1 MMRLRRVFGKKAA
14 KSLTEAEILHVFHA
28 LWYPGPCSSAWPF
41 AEIGLSGSDQKEY
54 FEQAVQPDLRGSL
67 RLLLDMLS
75 RQEEYHSY
83 GNIED
88 FKHHITDYLAAIH
101 RLEPEEFYMQ
111 IEPYFD
117 NPKMRPTLLWG
128 AILSSD
134 SLPPRWA
141 TRWIERLPLL
151 TEEELLL
158 LIEDIGATHKKALAL
173 LQHIR
178 TEAAPERTEVH
189 QELDLYLKDNP

>member
-1 MMRLRRVFGKKAA
+1 MFGKKAA
-14 KSLTEAEILHVFHA
+14 KSLTEEEILHVFHA
-28 LWYPGPCSSAWPF
+28 LWYPGPCSSARPF
-41 AEIGLSGSDQKEY
+41 AEIGLSGSDQQEY
-54 FEQAVQPDLRGSL
+54 FEQAVQPDLPGSL
-67 RLLLDMLS
+67 RLLLDVLS

-88 FKHHITDYLAAIH
+88 FKHHIADYLAAIH
-101 RLEPEEFYMQ
+101 HLAPEEFYMQ

-134 SLPPRWA
+134 SLSLRWA
-141 TRWIERLPLL
+141 ALWIARLPLL

-158 LIEDIGATHKKALAL
+158 LIGDIGATHKAALAL
-173 LQHIR
+173 LQQIHK
-178 TEAAPERTEVH
+178 EVVSERTEVH
-189 QELDLYLKDNP
+189 RKLDLFLNEPERFVD